1 MSPHFERSGIF
12 PLDVVPRYGW
22 GKENPTGEYVI
33 TSVNHPG
40 QAAKV
45 GPDHEV
51 EWVTF
56 DEATLFENVVAG
68 ARVASKV
75 LSAVTA

>member
-1 MSPHFERSGIF
+1 MNANFERSGIF

-22 GKENPTGEYVI
+22 GKDNPTGEYVI
-33 TSVNHPG
+33 TSVNQPG
-40 QAAKV
+40 QAAKI

-56 DEATLFENVVAG
+56 DEATLFDNVVAG
-68 ARVASKV
+68 VRVASKV
-75 LSAVTA
+75 VSAATV